1 MPPGLR
7 EGGVD
12 LPGARKTTATS
23 DSPCSRPL
31 NPGLRRSRNAATV
44 AVSIRMPVQKSRGI
58 AESWKRNETLYQIR
72 RQIPLHPL
80 NRDRGESR
88 DSSPPTPP
96 YVRVRIRRFDG
107 LSMLCTSDSC
117 KAERFEEGVREGNAE
132 PRADADPPRATWA
145 SSGFSR
151 LIPADAAASQFSIAS
166 GSVSPLLPD
175 EGT

>member
-80 NRDRGESR
+80 TLR
-88 DSSPPTPP
+88 
-96 YVRVRIRRFDG
+96 
-107 LSMLCTSDSC
+107 
-117 KAERFEEGVREGNAE
+117 
-132 PRADADPPRATWA
+132 
-145 SSGFSR
+145 
-151 LIPADAAASQFSIAS
+151 SIANAMRLE
-166 GSVSPLLPD
+166 GSRPQPGLRGSLSDAKHRPETARDVDRQPEILRSPRLLITRI
-175 EGT
+175 ERRSA